1 MPFTTYKTISAVLQD
16 YQIVSAETNFVVETH
31 LPISDSFRAD
41 LEFSLRELVF
51 DNSEYAICENLIY
64 PVLKEIYKSYRDKF
78 MLWSHQPLNFDET
91 LSGVPDYVVAKRSPL
106 GKFVFDQ
113 PYVIVI
119 EAKRD
124 DFAAGWGQCLAEM
137 VTAQKLNER
146 GIQPVFGIVSN
157 GKIWEFGRLVSDRFT
172 RNIEGYT
179 IYNLDRL
186 FAAIN
191 YIFAQ
196 CVLALEI

>member
-1 MPFTTYKTISAVLQD
+1 MPFTNYKTISAVLQD
-16 YQIVSAETNFVVETH
+16 YQIVSAETDFVIETRM
-31 LPISDSFRAD
+31 PVSDSFRAD
-41 LEFSLRELVF
+41 LEFSLKELVF

-78 MLWSHQPLNFDET
+78 MLWSHQPINFDET

-137 VTAQKLNER
+137 VTAQKLNKRE
-146 GIQPVFGIVSN
+146 IQPVFGIVSN
-157 GKIWEFGRLVSDRFT
+157 GKIWEFGRLISDRFT
-172 RNIEGYT
+172 RNMQAYT
-179 IYNLDRL
+179 IYNLEQL

-196 CVLALEI
+196 CVLALEV